1 MVDLNRS
8 CAQAIGL
15 SSCKPNYLHTK
26 LVQHKT
32 TSMVMDVVRYYLE
45 LLFFIFFVFL
55 FLLIFFVFLVVL
67 ILLSSH
73 TSLQIIHK
81 GNTLKLSF

>member
-1 MVDLNRS
+1 
-8 CAQAIGL
+8 
-15 SSCKPNYLHTK
+15 
-26 LVQHKT
+26 
-32 TSMVMDVVRYYLE
+32 MDVVRYYLE